1 MENLA
6 PYLPDMLDGLRVT
19 VIVAALSIAGC
30 AFTALTLGILRTLK
44 SAAVRYSTLVFIELM
59 RGASVIVYLFW
70 LYYALPAI
78 PGVPQLSAF
87 TASVLVLSIGGG
99 VYGAEIVRGGIEAIP
114 RSQWDACRALGLSR
128 FTTLFRV
135 VLPQALSQIVPAFGS
150 LSVDLVKWTSIVGF
164 VGVHDLFY
172 IANAARTMTNETVVI
187 YSMLVL
193 VYWGLCTATG
203 FLFRGV
209 EFVLPLSRSR
219 RTNLQ
224 PVRAGALS

>member
-1 MENLA
+1 MEDLT

-19 VIVAALSIAGC
+19 ITVAALSIAGC
-30 AFTALTLGILRTLK
+30 ALTALTLGVLRTMK
-44 SAAVRYSTLVFIELM
+44 GAAVRYSAVVFIELM

-87 TASVLVLSIGGG
+87 TACVLVLSLGGG

-114 RSQWDACRALGLSR
+114 RSQWDACQALGLSK
-128 FTTLFRV
+128 FNTLFRV

-172 IANAARTMTNETVVI
+172 IANSARTMTNETVII
-187 YSMLVL
+187 YLILVL
-193 VYWGLCTATG
+193 VYWSLCTFTG
-203 FLFRGV
+203 FIFRGA
-209 EFVLPLSRSR
+209 EYFLPMSRSR
-219 RTNLQ
+219 RTVAYSVN
-224 PVRAGALS
+224 AGALS